1 MEFNKNDLLFSIG
14 HFLSKIYYKQLE
26 NGDISFVQKEIN
38 INKNDFTQNID
49 KKTGINIKINC

>member
-26 NGDISFVQKEIN
+26 SRDIWFVQKEIYMNN
-38 INKNDFTQNID
+38 IDFTQNID
-49 KKTGINIKINC
+49 KKKQA